1 MSILIRCLMDIHGG
15 MSLKK
20 DKIYEAVQGE
30 HGLVQVV
37 DESGEDYLYP
47 YQIFETSQDEPK
59 QALEDLRAD
68 YLLNLP
74 QPAQSQAVF
83 EFVYFL
89 VLQ

>member
-1 MSILIRCLMDIHGG
+1 MDIHGG

-47 YQIFETSQDEPK
+47 YQIFEKVKGFSIVCNN
-59 QALEDLRAD
+59 
-68 YLLNLP
+68 NLMTFNISP
-74 QPAQSQAVF
+74 FISTNSNPLP
-83 EFVYFL
+83 Y
-89 VLQ
+89 

>member
-47 YQIFETSQDEPK
+47 YHIFEK
-59 QALEDLRAD
+59 L
-68 YLLNLP
+68 
-74 QPAQSQAVF
+74 
-83 EFVYFL
+83 
-89 VLQ
+89 